1 MEIAGIAI
9 DETVDITD
17 KVCPLTFVKA
27 KVALEE
33 LDDGEVIA
41 IRMNDGEP
49 VQNVPRSVKEEGHQ
63 ILKLVDNFEEK
74 VLKNPLPVLVDFYSD
89 SCIPCKQLSP
99 VLGDIEDEREDTLSV
114 YKVNVNYDMELAEK
128 YDVMGVPAL
137 RLFVQGE
144 VKAER
149 AGAAGKADIEA
160 WIDENLK

>member
-1 MEIAGIAI
+1 MQA
-9 DETVDITD
+9 VITGAWGYRGR
-17 KVCPLTFVKA
+17 T
-27 KVALEE
+27 
-33 LDDGEVIA
+33 
-41 IRMNDGEP
+41 
-49 VQNVPRSVKEEGHQ
+49 Q
-63 ILKLVDNFEEK
+63 
-74 VLKNPLPVLVDFYSD
+74 
-89 SCIPCKQLSP
+89 
-99 VLGDIEDEREDTLSV
+99 DTLSV

>member
-1 MEIAGIAI
+1 MERKFTS
-9 DETVDITD
+9 E
-17 KVCPLTFVKA
+17 
-27 KVALEE
+27 
-33 LDDGEVIA
+33 
-41 IRMNDGEP
+41 
-49 VQNVPRSVKEEGHQ
+49 
-63 ILKLVDNFEEK
+63 NFEAE
-74 VLKNPLPVLVDFYSD
+74 VLKSEKPVLVDFYSD

>member
-1 MEIAGIAI
+1 MQA
-9 DETVDITD
+9 VITGAWGYRGR
-17 KVCPLTFVKA
+17 T
-27 KVALEE
+27 
-33 LDDGEVIA
+33 
-41 IRMNDGEP
+41 R
-49 VQNVPRSVKEEGHQ
+49 RH
-63 ILKLVDNFEEK
+63 
-74 VLKNPLPVLVDFYSD
+74 
-89 SCIPCKQLSP
+89 
-99 VLGDIEDEREDTLSV
+99 TSV

>member
-1 MEIAGIAI
+1 MAQRIN
-9 DETVDITD
+9 
-17 KVCPLTFVKA
+17 K
-27 KVALEE
+27 
-33 LDDGEVIA
+33 
-41 IRMNDGEP
+41 
-49 VQNVPRSVKEEGHQ
+49 
-63 ILKLVDNFEEK
+63 DNFEEK
-74 VLKNPLPVLVDFYSD
+74 VLKNPLPVLVGFYSD

-114 YKVNVNYDMELAEK
+114 CKVNVNYDMELAEK

-160 WIDENLK
+160 WIDEALNA

>member
-1 MEIAGIAI
+1 MAQRIN
-9 DETVDITD
+9 
-17 KVCPLTFVKA
+17 K
-27 KVALEE
+27 
-33 LDDGEVIA
+33 
-41 IRMNDGEP
+41 
-49 VQNVPRSVKEEGHQ
+49 
-63 ILKLVDNFEEK
+63 DNFEEK
-74 VLKNPLPVLVDFYSD
+74 VLKSPLPVLVDFYSD

-149 AGAAGKADIEA
+149 DGAAGKADIEA

>member
-1 MEIAGIAI
+1 MAQRIN
-9 DETVDITD
+9 
-17 KVCPLTFVKA
+17 K
-27 KVALEE
+27 
-33 LDDGEVIA
+33 
-41 IRMNDGEP
+41 
-49 VQNVPRSVKEEGHQ
+49 
-63 ILKLVDNFEEK
+63 DNFEEK
-74 VLKNPLPVLVDFYSD
+74 VLKSPLPVLVDFYSD

-149 AGAAGKADIEA
+149 AGAAGKADIES

>member
-1 MEIAGIAI
+1 MAQRIN
-9 DETVDITD
+9 
-17 KVCPLTFVKA
+17 K
-27 KVALEE
+27 
-33 LDDGEVIA
+33 
-41 IRMNDGEP
+41 
-49 VQNVPRSVKEEGHQ
+49 
-63 ILKLVDNFEEK
+63 DNFEEK
-74 VLKNPLPVLVDFYSD
+74 VLKSPLPVLVDFYSD

-149 AGAAGKADIEA
+149 AGAAGRADIET

>member
-1 MEIAGIAI
+1 MAQRIN
-9 DETVDITD
+9 
-17 KVCPLTFVKA
+17 K
-27 KVALEE
+27 
-33 LDDGEVIA
+33 
-41 IRMNDGEP
+41 
-49 VQNVPRSVKEEGHQ
+49 
-63 ILKLVDNFEEK
+63 DNFEEK
-74 VLKNPLPVLVDFYSD
+74 VLKSPLPVLVDFYSD

-149 AGAAGKADIEA
+149 AGAAGKADIEE

>member
-1 MEIAGIAI
+1 MAQRIN
-9 DETVDITD
+9 
-17 KVCPLTFVKA
+17 K
-27 KVALEE
+27 
-33 LDDGEVIA
+33 
-41 IRMNDGEP
+41 
-49 VQNVPRSVKEEGHQ
+49 
-63 ILKLVDNFEEK
+63 DNFEEK
-74 VLKNPLPVLVDFYSD
+74 VLKSPLPVLVDFYSD

-160 WIDENLK
+160 WIDENLKERADKKRFRGKEEKHADHSSRKQKRSKR

>member
-1 MEIAGIAI
+1 MAQRIN
-9 DETVDITD
+9 
-17 KVCPLTFVKA
+17 K
-27 KVALEE
+27 
-33 LDDGEVIA
+33 
-41 IRMNDGEP
+41 
-49 VQNVPRSVKEEGHQ
+49 
-63 ILKLVDNFEEK
+63 DNFEEK
-74 VLKNPLPVLVDFYSD
+74 VLKSPLPVLVDFYSD

-149 AGAAGKADIEA
+149 AGAAGKADIEP

>member
-1 MEIAGIAI
+1 MAQRIN
-9 DETVDITD
+9 
-17 KVCPLTFVKA
+17 K
-27 KVALEE
+27 
-33 LDDGEVIA
+33 
-41 IRMNDGEP
+41 
-49 VQNVPRSVKEEGHQ
+49 
-63 ILKLVDNFEEK
+63 DNFEEK
-74 VLKNPLPVLVDFYSD
+74 VLKSPLPVLVDFYSD

-149 AGAAGKADIEA
+149 AGAAGKSGSEA
-160 WIDENLK
+160 GIGTCLY